1 LPRRLNILCYLDLIQ
16 DLDVLLPVILAARDD
31 ARLNVRVV
39 VARWLAAE
47 APRVGRIL
55 MSHEIRFRYIPR
67 RTVIAGRGPSLWG
80 VDAVLTAS
88 ESDQPTHTAGYA
100 LTIRARSRCIPTF
113 TLQHGLDSLGG
124 GARFASAHVLSW
136 FAPDHVPE
144 GLTQE
149 TLGKL
154 LPVGRPMIERQNDAV
169 GFDVGV
175 FENLHAEVFSEVERE
190 RFVSSLD
197 TVLGLRHDTSFLIR
211 PHPAGR
217 WLDSVWPRL
226 ARHRHATLVS
236 PSSSLAALTPGY
248 HEVGRSRRVITTPST
263 TALDAAM
270 AGRPAALA
278 LPGSGPY
285 ASVPVLADVPAWLD
299 FVDGRLD
306 TKFGRDGVRLM
317 DSIMTEGDP
326 VARIIDHI
334 AQAPVSLKVLGPKF
348 QMKSK

>member
-1 LPRRLNILCYLDLIQ
+1 MPRRLTVLCYLDLIQ

-31 ARLNVRVV
+31 ARLNVRVI
-39 VARWLAAE
+39 VARWLAAG

-55 MSHEIRFRYIPR
+55 KSHDIRFCYVPR
-67 RTVIAGRGPSLWG
+67 RNVVAGRGPSLWG
-80 VDAVLTAS
+80 VGAVLTAS

-100 LTIRARSRCIPTF
+100 LTIRARNRDIPTF

-124 GARFASAHVLSW
+124 GARFASAHVFSW

-169 GFDVGV
+169 EFDVGV
-175 FENLHAEVFSEVERE
+175 FENLHAEVYSEIERE

-197 TVLGLRHDTSFLIR
+197 TVLDLRHNNSFLIR

-217 WLDSVWPRL
+217 WLDSVRPRL
-226 ARHRHATLVS
+226 HRHRNATLVP
-236 PSSSLAALTPGY
+236 PSGSLADLTPGY
-248 HEVGRSRRVITTPST
+248 HEVGQARRVISTPST
-263 TALDAAM
+263 IALDAAM
-270 AGRPAALA
+270 AGRPGALA

-285 ASVPVLADVPAWLD
+285 ASLPVLADVPAWLD

-306 TKFGRDGVRLM
+306 TSFGRDGLRLL
-317 DSIMTEGDP
+317 DSIMTQGDP

-334 AQAPVSLKVLGPKF
+334 ANAPASVKAPGPNF
-348 QMKSK
+348 R